1 MVKKKAAKEKVIKK
15 KTVNKKS
22 VKKPEKKKV
31 KKKTF
36 QKLGLV
42 NFLLSTHDF
51 CELHHTKME
60 WGHNWLEHVEDRR
73 FEPYN
78 DDNTINMTLK
88 TIIWLGEDYTHVI
101 FSKAYLDSKK
111 IDYEVLWD
119 TVSSEYAII
128 SNFPWH

>member
-1 MVKKKAAKEKVIKK
+1 MVKKKSAKKKVIK
-15 KTVNKKS
+15 KKS
-22 VKKPEKKKV
+22 VKKPV
-31 KKKTF
+31 KKKNKTLL
-36 QKLGLV
+36 KSLV

-60 WGHNWLEHVEDRR
+60 WGHSWLKHVEDRR
-73 FEPYN
+73 FEPSN